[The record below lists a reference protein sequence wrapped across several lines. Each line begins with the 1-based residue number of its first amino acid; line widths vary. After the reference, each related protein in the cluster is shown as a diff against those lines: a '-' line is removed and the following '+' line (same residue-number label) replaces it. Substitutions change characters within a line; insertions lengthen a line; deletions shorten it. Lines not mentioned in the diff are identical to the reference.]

1 MVVQYQKSMNGNWE
15 KSIVRFPRSRRN
27 VGCAGSDSSS
37 RIITRTKEHGELLTV
52 VEEKDISD
60 KHGQTRCRH
69 RIRQSCTAERGVKR
83 AAVGRR
89 RPQQFPFWY
98 AVHFLRLPFLPRRLL
113 AVAADKAKAP
123 WRRPVLCRM
132 SEVCHLRSAR
142 HPNAM
147 TLIVPGRL
155 KLKSV
160 ALIILIPSALTPSLC
175 STDAAGIF
183 HASMSL
189 RHMTFLPLT

>member
-1 MVVQYQKSMNGNWE
+1 VQVRTRHLESSQE
-15 KSIVRFPRSRRN
+15 KKRARGATHCGGR
-27 VGCAGSDSSS
+27 
-37 RIITRTKEHGELLTV
+37 
-52 VEEKDISD
+52 KDILD
-60 KHGQTRCRH
+60 KHGQTRCRQ

-89 RPQQFPFWY
+89 RPQQFPSWY
-98 AVHFLRLPFLPRRLL
+98 AVHLLRLPFLPRRLL

-160 ALIILIPSALTPSLC
+160 ALVILISSAL
-175 STDAAGIF
+175 STDALYRCSRDF
-183 HASMSL
+183 
-189 RHMTFLPLT
+189 PCK